1 MLSRRKCSHVILQ
14 TVSPQL
20 CFYRYTSRQGKAFH
34 LSSLWAG
41 PFLIGWNKWHQ
52 SVCSD
57 AWEGRGATM
66 LTRYSTKHMET
77 IWKLF
82 FLDGISQIFS
92 QICAAG
98 VFWRSRSKLKMA
110 AKCSMPLI
118 AKFPLKCLSFD
129 NDCLC
134 IAGGGR
140 RKVANY
146 NSIDQ
151 SEWSEDMSSHI
162 WDKNQPEIYNE
173 GHLKKLIDY
182 SEVIMLTKR

>member
-1 MLSRRKCSHVILQ
+1 
-14 TVSPQL
+14 
-20 CFYRYTSRQGKAFH
+20 
-34 LSSLWAG
+34 
-41 PFLIGWNKWHQ
+41 
-52 SVCSD
+52 
-57 AWEGRGATM
+57 
-66 LTRYSTKHMET
+66 
-77 IWKLF
+77 
-82 FLDGISQIFS
+82 
-92 QICAAG
+92 
-98 VFWRSRSKLKMA
+98 
-110 AKCSMPLI
+110 MPLI

-182 SEVIMLTKR
+182 SASIMLTKR